1 MAKQSG
7 LGNNLYVAGYDVS
20 GDISALDSVHGGPAT
35 LDVTGIDKSAFE
47 RIGGLRDG
55 GMDVTSFF
63 NPETI
68 AGGGSRDGVHKVFS
82 ALPTAD
88 EQALYCIGT
97 TIGSPVACE
106 IAKQIGYDPKRG
118 NDGSLIFSVSLPAN
132 GYGLEWGELLT
143 AGKRTDTAAT
153 NGVSLDGGA
162 ATSFGFQAYLQVF
175 AFTGTDVTV
184 KLQDSA
190 DNSSF
195 ADVASGAFT
204 AVTTAP
210 GTQRI
215 AVGGTATLRRY
226 VRAVTTTSGGVTSVT
241 FAVSL
246 VRNKVAVVF

>member
-7 LGNNLYVAGYDVS
+7 LGNNLYIAGYDVS
-20 GDISALDSVHGGPAT
+20 GDTQALDNVHGGPAT
-35 LDVTGIDKSAFE
+35 IDVTGIDKSAFE

-55 GMDVTSFF
+55 SIDATTYF
-63 NPETI
+63 NPETV
-68 AGGGSRDGVHKVFS
+68 AGGGSRDGAHKVFS

-88 EQALYCIGT
+88 AQAMYCIGT

-118 NDGSLIFSVSLPAN
+118 SDGSLTFSVSLPAN
-132 GYGLEWGELLT
+132 GFGLEWGDLLT
-143 AGKRTDTAAT
+143 AGRRTDTAAT
-153 NGVSLDGGA
+153 NGTGLDGGA

-190 DNSSF
+190 DNVSF
-195 ADVASGAFT
+195 ADVASGAFVQT
-204 AVTTAP
+204 TTAP

-215 AVGGTATLRRY
+215 AVGGTATVRRY
-226 VRAVTTTSGGVTSVT
+226 VRASTVTTGGVTSVT
-241 FAVSL
+241 FAVAL
-246 VRNKVAVVF
+246 VRNRVAVVF